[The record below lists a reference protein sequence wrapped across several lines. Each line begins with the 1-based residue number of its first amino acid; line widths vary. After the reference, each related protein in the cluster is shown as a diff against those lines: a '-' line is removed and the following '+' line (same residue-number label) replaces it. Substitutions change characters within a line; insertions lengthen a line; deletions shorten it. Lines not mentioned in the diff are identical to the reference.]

1 MNLFGWLIDRRIAAF
16 QNELLEKHV
25 SEVENI
31 YRQMRGWKHDY
42 HNHIQTM
49 KALSDGVNPALDTYL
64 NNLDADLTAVDT
76 ILKTGN
82 VMVDAIVNSKLSL
95 AARRGIEA
103 NAKAFVPK
111 DMPIAD
117 IDLCVILGNLLDNA
131 MEACA
136 QAEEGG
142 RWVRLYIDVMG
153 EELYLSISNATN
165 GQRRRVGGSYASTKG
180 GTHGFGLLRV
190 DRLVEKYS
198 GYLNRQHE
206 EGIFATE
213 VLLPLTD
220 RSHVISDHSP
230 QKTPRAHTS

>member
-1 MNLFGWLIDRRIAAF
+1 MDLLGWLIDRRIAAY

-49 KALSDGVNPALDTYL
+49 KALSNGANPT
-64 NNLDADLTAVDT
+64 LDAYLDDLDESLTAVDT

-82 VMVDAIVNSKLSL
+82 VMVDAILNSKLSL
-95 AARRGIEA
+95 AIRQGIQV
-103 NAKAFVPK
+103 NAKAIVPP

-131 MEACA
+131 MESCA
-136 QAEEGG
+136 QLDTDG
-142 RWVRLYIDVMG
+142 RWLRLYLDVMAD
-153 EELYLSISNATN
+153 ELYISISNATI
-165 GQRRRVGGSYASTKG
+165 GQRRRLGTRFLTTKSGS
-180 GTHGFGLLRV
+180 HGFGLLRV

-213 VLLPLTD
+213 VLLPL
-220 RSHVISDHSP
+220 
-230 QKTPRAHTS
+230 KL